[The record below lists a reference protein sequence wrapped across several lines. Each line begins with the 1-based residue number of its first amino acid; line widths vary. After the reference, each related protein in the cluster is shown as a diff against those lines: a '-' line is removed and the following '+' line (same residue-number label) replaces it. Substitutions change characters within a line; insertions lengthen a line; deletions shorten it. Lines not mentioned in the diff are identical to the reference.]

1 MEQKFP
7 IKILI
12 FETTKYQLQ
21 RETKDLCKLFLNY
34 FPGTKGFDNRREIYI
49 LSIFFT
55 FEGFKS
61 WIFDKNGLEKLKK
74 GICTRQNRVTK
85 L

>member
-49 LSIFFT
+49 LSFY
-55 FEGFKS
+55 
-61 WIFDKNGLEKLKK
+61 
-74 GICTRQNRVTK
+74 
-85 L
+85 

>member
-49 LSIFFT
+49 LSFY
-55 FEGFKS
+55 
-61 WIFDKNGLEKLKK
+61 WINQVKLTMLILVK
-74 GICTRQNRVTK
+74 Q
-85 L
+85 